1 MELPSKL
8 WWLMINFEEDE
19 AHFGKIS
26 SLLCPGLNGRKDKK
40 KKW

>member
-1 MELPSKL
+1 
-8 WWLMINFEEDE
+8 MINFEEDE

-40 KKW
+40 KNDKETTTENK